1 MRSAVSFAE
10 NAPSPRLW
18 PDDWKIASRPALHS
32 GSRSRRTSIDSSA
45 QVDAEAE
52 TGGRM
57 SKEAVIVRLSKLA
70 MRGASPPLA
79 SVLFDAGFGVFRR
92 DFTI

>member
-1 MRSAVSFAE
+1 
-10 NAPSPRLW
+10 
-18 PDDWKIASRPALHS
+18 
-32 GSRSRRTSIDSSA
+32 
-45 QVDAEAE
+45 
-52 TGGRM
+52 M